1 MMYTES
7 IVAINIPSKS
17 EKRASELRDAVRLLA
32 WDSYKLENNLKGKAA
47 FEGYA
52 VFNDEWK
59 EHEIQEM
66 NLAAIE
72 KFIKSLGYTP
82 EEMMILRSE
91 TYTKKAQMNSKSA
104 NSTSTERSE
113 APSFDEVP
121 Y

>member
-1 MMYTES
+1 M
-7 IVAINIPSKS
+7 AINIPSKS

-52 VFNDEWK
+52 VFNEEWQ
-59 EHEIQEM
+59 EHEIQGM

-82 EEMMILRSE
+82 DEVMKMREE
-91 TYTKKAQMNSKSA
+91 TYARKSQMNAQSA
-104 NSTSTERSE
+104 SSSSTARSE